1 MRRSVLALLLVLPA
15 SALAQHARPPVI
27 DLHAHST
34 TVETLSVIA
43 RIAVHIPEVSGVQ
56 PGFRRLAESAASN
69 RTDRPPS
76 RVRRLNRLSA

>member
-34 TVETLSVIA
+34 TVE
-43 RIAVHIPEVSGVQ
+43 P
-56 PGFRRLAESAASN
+56 
-69 RTDRPPS
+69 DC
-76 RVRRLNRLSA
+76 